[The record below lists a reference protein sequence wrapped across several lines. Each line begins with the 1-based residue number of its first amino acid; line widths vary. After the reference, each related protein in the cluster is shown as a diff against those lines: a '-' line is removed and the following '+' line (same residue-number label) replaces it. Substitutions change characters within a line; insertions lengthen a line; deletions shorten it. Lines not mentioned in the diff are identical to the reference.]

1 MRIILLALFLATLA
15 LTTAPAVT
23 QAPITPS
30 TPSSPPKCAF
40 RNLYTDF
47 FKKAGIEFLKEPIFT
62 NEQCTGEWKL
72 HGSCC
77 TDEDVEH
84 FANEQLRLEK
94 KNLAEANG
102 IIGRNLKHIRTYLQ
116 TFEMFVVDAQKS
128 RKHIDKLSTK
138 KRRKM
143 NNIERQT
150 LRRKIAPKI
159 IGLRKWLEANR
170 ARLVRNQKKCIK
182 KLESTRINSVCYAC
196 SARAQVFFEKDNLRV
211 NEETC
216 RDIISQCSDSWL
228 YLMSFLDKVNDV
240 YSQVRV
246 LEEKTGIRFSDSV
259 KGSPASNILNWSDTN
274 NFRKD
279 LQSCK
284 KGLCEFNKAKN
295 ICDNFVSIRKRFYLV
310 NALTAV
316 KSISKKGE
324 KLANKA
330 KRNPAKKGKKSA
342 KNSPP
347 SSKGRKLVVGKP
359 NRLAARDD
367 KPSPPPSSKPA
378 VVELKSL
385 LEATQG
391 TAVTA
396 QLRDFNPLLCP
407 RGKSCTVD
415 KVILPVSRCGAY
427 NVDCTKST
435 VFFNYG
441 K

>member
-159 IGLRKWLEANR
+159 IGLRKWLKANR

-196 SARAQVFFEKDNLRV
+196 SARAQAFFEKDNLRV

-228 YLMSFLDKVNDV
+228 YLMGFLDKVNYV

-279 LQSCK
+279 LLSCK

-316 KSISKKGE
+316 KSIAKKGE
-324 KLANKA
+324 KLAKKA
-330 KRNPAKKGKKSA
+330 KPNPAKKGKKSA
-342 KNSPP
+342 KNSPQN
-347 SSKGRKLVVGKP
+347 SKGRKLVVGKP

-367 KPSPPPSSKPA
+367 KPSPPSSKPA

-435 VFFNYG
+435 VSFNYG